1 MKLQWH
7 LVENTAANVRTVV
20 STICVNLKTGRI
32 RLNPP
37 AIELLKLKNKD
48 SIAFAQ
54 DEENPG
60 DWYLKKDSKGFTVTI
75 KNDRGT
81 LSAYI
86 NSKKLAYNFM
96 QSLSKTQLEY
106 ATYKIT
112 PEETEGVFPIVTRIP
127 IKEK

>member
-1 MKLQWH
+1 MKLHWH
-7 LVENTAANVRTVV
+7 FVENTAINIRTVV
-20 STICVNLKTGRI
+20 STICINLKTGRI

-37 AIELLKLKNKD
+37 AIELLQLKSKD

-54 DEENPG
+54 DEDNPA
-60 DWYLKKDSKGFTVTI
+60 DWYLKKDAKGFTVTI

-86 NSKKLAYNFM
+86 NSKKLAYNIL
-96 QSLSKTQLEY
+96 QSLNKTELEY
-106 ATYKIT
+106 ATYKIV
-112 PEETEGVFPIVTRIP
+112 PERKEGCYEIFTRKP

>member
-1 MKLQWH
+1 MKLHWH
-7 LVENTAANVRTVV
+7 IVENTASNVRTVV
-20 STICVNLKTGRI
+20 STICINLKTGRI

-37 AIELLKLKNKD
+37 AIDLLQLKPKD

-54 DEENPG
+54 DEENPT
-60 DWYLKKDSKGFTVTI
+60 DWFLKKDAKGFTVTI

-96 QSLSKTQLEY
+96 KSISKTELEY
-106 ATYKIT
+106 ATFKII
-112 PEETEGVFPIVTRIP
+112 PEMKDECYPILTAHP
-127 IKEK
+127 IKSR